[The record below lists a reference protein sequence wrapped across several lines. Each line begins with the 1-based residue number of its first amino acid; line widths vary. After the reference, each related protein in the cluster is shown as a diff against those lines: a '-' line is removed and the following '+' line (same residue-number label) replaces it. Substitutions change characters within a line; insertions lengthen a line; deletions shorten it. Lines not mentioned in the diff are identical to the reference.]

1 MQLSPLLD
9 ELGTYPFARLTQAR
23 SRAEAGGARLI
34 DFGVGEP
41 REQTPQFIRRALTD
55 AVAAESVSSYPV
67 SAGLPELREAIARWL
82 RRRFAV
88 SLDPGIEILP
98 TLGSKEAIYHLA
110 QVLIGPGSP
119 RDLVAVT
126 TPGYPVPARGARF
139 AGAGVV
145 ELPLDPASGW
155 LPDLS
160 VLDDATW
167 RRLALI
173 WVNHPGNPTG
183 ATAPPAFY
191 AELAERCRREGVVLA
206 SDEAYSEIWLD
217 GEPPASL
224 LQVDD
229 PTHVLAFHSLSKR
242 SSMPGY
248 RSGFVAGDPLLIA
261 ALKQV
266 RPSLGVTPQTF
277 VQRASI
283 AAWDDEA
290 HVVQTRERY
299 RAKRDILLPAL
310 QAIGLDHVGGPAA
323 FFLWCRVPGDGD
335 AEALAERLLQIGI
348 VVAPGTFF
356 GDGGDG
362 HVRIALVPTLE
373 DCSAAAAALGA
384 LSQ

>member
-1 MQLSPLLD
+1 MRVLQLSPLLD
-9 ELGTYPFARLTQAR
+9 ELGTYPFAHLTEARARAQAR
-23 SRAEAGGARLI
+23 GVRLI

-41 REQTPQFIRRALTD
+41 REETPAFIRRALVE
-55 AVAAESVSSYPV
+55 AVEAEPV
-67 SAGLPELREAIARWL
+67 SPYPLAAGLPELRSAIAAWL
-82 RRRFAV
+82 RSRFSV

-139 AGAGVV
+139 AGAQVV

-167 RRLALI
+167 KRLALI

-217 GEPPASL
+217 GEPPASV

-229 PTHVLAFHSLSKR
+229 PTHLLAFHSLSKR

-248 RSGFVAGDPLLIA
+248 RSGFVAGYPADRGA
-261 ALKQV
+261 QA
-266 RPSLGVTPQTF
+266 G
-277 VQRASI
+277 ASV
-283 AAWDDEA
+283 A
-290 HVVQTRERY
+290 
-299 RAKRDILLPAL
+299 
-310 QAIGLDHVGGPAA
+310 G
-323 FFLWCRVPGDGD
+323 GD
-335 AEALAERLLQIGI
+335 AADLRPARGDRRLG
-348 VVAPGTFF
+348 
-356 GDGGDG
+356 
-362 HVRIALVPTLE
+362 
-373 DCSAAAAALGA
+373 
-384 LSQ
+384 